1 MSPWAA
7 RARIWG
13 RCSNTAA
20 DILLLV
26 GCGIGLPGC
35 SPAQNGPTRL
45 GIPRCELAE
54 REGFEP
60 SRPLRAYGISSA
72 APSTELGDRSA
83 IILANYTQRLARST
97 AAWQPEALDQSWR
110 GGLDRATAPR
120 PFCLI
125 TWPPIQLASAPT
137 D

>member
-7 RARIWG
+7 LARIWG

-45 GIPRCELAE
+45 RIPRCGLAE
-54 REGFEP
+54 RDGFEP
-60 SRPLRAYGISSA
+60 SRPLPAYGTSTA
-72 APSTELGDRSA
+72 APSTQPGAPTSL
-83 IILANYTQRLARST
+83 ILAHCTQRLARST
-97 AAWQPEALDQSWR
+97 AAR
-110 GGLDRATAPR
+110 
-120 PFCLI
+120 
-125 TWPPIQLASAPT
+125 
-137 D
+137 

>member
-1 MSPWAA
+1 M
-7 RARIWG
+7 
-13 RCSNTAA
+13 
-20 DILLLV
+20 
-26 GCGIGLPGC
+26 
-35 SPAQNGPTRL
+35 
-45 GIPRCELAE
+45 AE

-83 IILANYTQRLARST
+83 TILANYAQRLARST
-97 AAWQPEALDQSWR
+97 AAWQPEALDQSWG

-125 TWPPIQLASAPT
+125 TWIAPIELASGTT
-137 D
+137 DSLPWNGFFDVPSCLQHGQAVFQEFETFDDVRVTVDVDQHRSQPASL